1 MTIQFDNPLLSS
13 AYLPPAEYFFVL
25 AHSKEAT
32 IEYCETFQ
40 KQSYRNR
47 CNIYATDGIFTMN
60 VPISHTDRHSSPISK
75 TKIDYTKNWIHQ
87 HEIALISAYRS
98 SPFFEY
104 YWDDFKKIYDSK
116 PELLVDLNTQL
127 TLTLLKN
134 FNIDCRLSF
143 TTEFK
148 ASNQDPLDFR
158 NTIHPKN
165 KEENLLKKN
174 GIEKPYYQV
183 FASRYGFI
191 PNLSAIDLLFNEGP
205 QAYDFLTI

>member
-1 MTIQFDNPLLSS
+1 MSAVFNNPLLSS

-25 AHSKEAT
+25 ANSNGAT

-47 CNIYATDGIFTMN
+47 CNIYATDGPFTLH
-60 VPISHTDRHSSPISK
+60 VPVCHSERRLAPISETR
-75 TKIDYTKNWIHQ
+75 IDYSRNWVHQ

-104 YWDDFKKIYDSK
+104 YWDGFKAILHSK

-127 TLTLLKN
+127 TKKLLEEFNIGCELRYSSEYLKN
-134 FNIDCRLSF
+134 PEGPDL
-143 TTEFK
+143 
-148 ASNQDPLDFR
+148 R

-165 KEENLLKKN
+165 KEDNLMKKN
-174 GIEKPYYQV
+174 GAEKPYYQV
-183 FASRYGFI
+183 FSARFGFI
-191 PNLSAIDLLFNEGP
+191 SNLSAIDLLFNEGP
-205 QAYDFLTI
+205 QACDYLTF